1 MRYISMWLGLVIL
14 TVAIAVACATPEP
27 IIEEIEVTVEVTE
40 IVPQT
45 VEVQQT
51 VEIPVTRITTRLVVA
66 TPEPTA
72 TLRPTP
78 EPTAT
83 LRPTPEPTAT
93 LRPTPEPTA
102 TLRPTPEPT
111 ATLRPTPEPTATLR
125 PTATRTSPSTS
136 IIKKSRSGICHPPG
150 GTYYS
155 RTLNYTP
162 LCNDGRVSGQRRTA
176 ACEINSL
183 GAACNHS
190 PETNVANRPL

>member
-1 MRYISMWLGLVIL
+1 MRYISVWLGLIIL

-27 IIEEIEVTVEVTE
+27 TIEEIEVTVGVTK

-66 TPEPTA
+66 
-72 TLRPTP
+72 
-78 EPTAT
+78 
-83 LRPTPEPTAT
+83 
-93 LRPTPEPTA
+93 
-102 TLRPTPEPT
+102 
-111 ATLRPTPEPTATLR
+111 TPEPTATLR

-162 LCNDGRVSGQRRTA
+162 YATMAECLASGGR
-176 ACEINSL
+176 
-183 GAACNHS
+183 
-190 PETNVANRPL
+190 RPLR

>member
-1 MRYISMWLGLVIL
+1 MRYISVWLGLIIL
-14 TVAIAVACATPEP
+14 TVALAVACATPEP
-27 IIEEIEVTVEVTE
+27 IIEEIEVTVGVTK

-83 LRPTPEPTAT
+83 PRPTPEPTAT
-93 LRPTPEPTA
+93 PRPTPEPTA
-102 TLRPTPEPT
+102 TPRPTPEPT
-111 ATLRPTPEPTATLR
+111 ATPRPTATLR

-162 LCNDGRVSGQRRTA
+162 YATMAECLASGGR
-176 ACEINSL
+176 
-183 GAACNHS
+183 
-190 PETNVANRPL
+190 RPAR